1 MLTLTR
7 INRSGTGGRAGSRR
21 NVRTTGTGRTTGT
34 AGRRFPAART
44 VAWLAA
50 AAAVSVLAGCGSGG
64 TTSTTT
70 APKSSTSPSPT
81 PGSTVLAGASCKS
94 SGATNITLWAWVPG
108 IDRAVNEFNKTHPS
122 ICVTLEDVGAG
133 DPEYVKLADALKAG
147 SGAPDV
153 AEVEYDE
160 LPSFEVT
167 HNVLNLV
174 KYGADKYKSD
184 FVPWAWQEVS
194 QGSGVYAMPS
204 DSGPVGFYYN
214 ADELAKYHI
223 SPPATWAQ
231 FAADAATLHKD
242 DPTAY
247 LTNFAGSDL
256 QWIMSLMAQDS
267 AFPFQYTGG
276 SHVTINWTGSAQ
288 MAFASYWQ
296 NMLSKHELNT
306 VTDIT
311 AEAFTDMDKGIDASW
326 ISSAWGPSNFAPDAK
341 VSVGDW
347 RAAALP
353 QWTAGADVAANWGGS
368 TYPVFNQSAHPA
380 QAAEFSEWLTANSAS
395 WNIVKTPPSS
405 LFPTY
410 VPLLNSTSF
419 KDLTYPISG
428 SSTPNVA
435 FTAAAP
441 NISSVEW
448 PPFMTFAL
456 TQSATTFAGVMDGK
470 ETLQSAFTAFQGQLV
485 TYAKQQGFTVS
496 T

>member
-1 MLTLTR
+1 MLALTR
-7 INRSGTGGRAGSRR
+7 INRSGL
-21 NVRTTGTGRTTGT
+21 
-34 AGRRFPAART
+34 AGRRRPAARA

-50 AAAVSVLAGCGSGG
+50 AAAVSVLAGCGSSG
-64 TTSTTT
+64 TTAST
-70 APKSSTSPSPT
+70 PKSSGSPSPT
-81 PGSTVLAGASCKS
+81 PGNTVLAGASCKS
-94 SGATNITLWAWVPG
+94 SGATNITFWAWVPG
-108 IDRAVNEFNKTHPS
+108 IDRAVDEFNKTHSS

-133 DPEYVKLADALKAG
+133 DPEYVKLADAIKAG

-153 AEVEYDE
+153 AEVEFDE
-160 LPSFEVT
+160 LPSFEIT
-167 HNVLNLV
+167 HSVVNLA
-174 KYGADKYKSD
+174 KYGANNYKSD

-214 ADELAKYHI
+214 SSLLAKYHI

-231 FAADAATLHKD
+231 FADDAATLHKD
-242 DPTAY
+242 DPSAY

-256 QWIMSLMAQDS
+256 QWIMSLMAQDH
-267 AFPFQYTGG
+267 AFPFSYTGG

-296 NMLSKHELNT
+296 SMLSKHELNT

-311 AEAFTDMDKGIDASW
+311 ATAFADMDKGIDASW
-326 ISSAWGPSNFAPDAK
+326 ISSAWGPSYFAADAK
-341 VSVGDW
+341 SSVGDW

-353 QWTAGADVAANWGGS
+353 QWTAGANVAANWGGS
-368 TYPVFNQSAHPA
+368 TYPVFTQSAHPA
-380 QAAEFSEWLTANSAS
+380 AAAEFSEWLTANSAS

-441 NISSVEW
+441 EISSVQW

-456 TQSATTFAGVMDGK
+456 TQSATTFAGVMNGK
-470 ETLQSAFTAFQGQLV
+470 ETLQQAFTALQGQLV